1 MPVEDA
7 AVAVGVCVDHPPDLV
22 VAGGQWVVNLS
33 MAVMV
38 AIDLVVVA
46 ATAAAAWA
54 TGIDPIPMAA
64 ATVATW
70 EVVVTITWWALVD
83 QHRWVAVVVAMA
95 WEDLTEVATTMVS
108 ALKLHSSRWPLFDL
122 GFGAF
127 GGSGGYGFGQNYGS
141 SSGGG
146 PMRRADDGGGGMG
159 GGRGGAPYGGRGG
172 GGRGAGGGFRG
183 RN

>member
-1 MPVEDA
+1 MPVEEEA
-7 AVAVGVCVDHPPDLV
+7 AAVGVCVDHPQDQV
-22 VAGGQWVVNLS
+22 VAGGRWVVNLS
-33 MAVMV
+33 MVAMV
-38 AIDLVVVA
+38 AIDLVVVVD
-46 ATAAAAWA
+46 TAVWA
-54 TGIDPIPMAA
+54 MEIDPIPMAA

-70 EVVVTITWWALVD
+70 EVVVTITWWASAD
-83 QHRWVAVVVAMA
+83 QHRWEAVVVAMA
-95 WEDLTEVATTMVS
+95 WEDPTEVATMMVS
-108 ALKLHSSRWPLFDL
+108 ALNLHDSQWPLFEL

-159 GGRGGAPYGGRGG
+159 VGRGGAPYGGRGG
-172 GGRGAGGGFRG
+172 GGRGTGGGFRG